1 MGEAEEEA
9 LFHHR
14 LSMQSNSYM
23 NSCFSIAA
31 ARCGKDDGK
40 FVLIGGSAVYD
51 PQGHVLMEAKGTEDE
66 VVVVE
71 IDLEECRPGKL
82 KVRICDVVWSMLL
95 IVGQTFDFGRHRRT
109 ETYGIITRQIGAVEP
124 GLLAK

>member
-14 LSMQSNSYM
+14 LSMQSNSYV

-40 FVLIGGSAVYD
+40 FDLISGSAVYD
-51 PQGHVLMEAKGTEDE
+51 PQGHILREAKSTEDE
-66 VVVVE
+66 TVLVE
-71 IDLEECRPGKL
+71 IDLDECRPGKL
-82 KVRICDVVWSMLL
+82 KVGISSRIRLRKL

-109 ETYGIITRQIGAVEP
+109 ETYGILTRQTGVVEP
-124 GLLAK
+124 ELLAG